1 MNKKLRLL
9 VTTQCPNKCPM
20 CCNNSWDF
28 SKLPVVDRWDY
39 EQIML
44 TGGEPLM
51 KIESLIPL
59 MISIRKVTSVMG
71 INPKIYVYTAVCD
84 LSTLD
89 RVVTYADGIVL
100 TPHNKKGIKGFLEF
114 NELINAY
121 NFLREKKVLHV
132 RAFEGKSLRLN
143 LFPDIKELLK
153 GEDLS
158 GWQVKDIHWIK
169 DCPIPE
175 GEDFRRIKELW

>member
-1 MNKKLRLL
+1 
-9 VTTQCPNKCPM
+9 M

-51 KIESLIPL
+51 MVEQLIPL
-59 MISIRKVTSVMG
+59 IISIRRITSAMG
-71 INPKIYVYTAVCD
+71 TNPKIYVYTAVCD
-84 LSTLD
+84 SSKLD
-89 RVVTYADGIVL
+89 RVLTYADGIVL
-100 TPHNKKGIKGFLEF
+100 TPHNKKDIKGFLEF
-114 NELINAY
+114 NELVNAY
-121 NFLREKKVLHV
+121 NYLREKKVIH
-132 RAFEGKSLRLN
+132 AWTYEGKSLRLN
-143 LFPDIKELLK
+143 LFPDIKKLLE

-169 DCPIPE
+169 DCPVPE
-175 GEDFRRIKELW
+175 GEDFRRINELW

>member
-84 LSTLD
+84 SSTLN

-100 TPHNKKGIKGFLEF
+100 TPHNKKDIKGFLEF

>member
-1 MNKKLRLL
+1 
-9 VTTQCPNKCPM
+9 
-20 CCNNSWDF
+20 
-28 SKLPVVDRWDY
+28 
-39 EQIML
+39 
-44 TGGEPLM
+44 
-51 KIESLIPL
+51 
-59 MISIRKVTSVMG
+59 MG

-100 TPHNKKGIKGFLEF
+100 TPHNKKDIKGFLEF
-114 NELINAY
+114 NELVNAY

-169 DCPIPE
+169 DCPVPE